1 MMAAKIVKGDKIIV
15 LVGKDKG
22 KTGEVV
28 QVFPK
33 TGRALVSGVN
43 MVIRHLK
50 QSEKNAGGR
59 IQKEASIHLSNL
71 AITDPK
77 SKQAARV
84 GFKTVDGK
92 KVRFSKKSGEL
103 ING

>member
-1 MMAAKIVKGDKIIV
+1 VMAAKIVKGDTVLI

-28 QVFPK
+28 QVDPK
-33 TGRALVSGVN
+33 KGRAVVSGIN
-43 MVIRHLK
+43 MVIKHLK
-50 QSEKNAGGR
+50 QSEKNPGGR
-59 IQKEASIHLSNL
+59 VPKESSIHLSNL
-71 AITDPK
+71 ALVDPK
-77 SKQAARV
+77 SKLGTRV

-92 KVRFSKKSGEL
+92 KLRFSKRSGEV

>member
-1 MMAAKIVKGDKIIV
+1 MMAAKIVKGDKVIV

-22 KTGEVV
+22 KTGEVL

-59 IQKEASIHLSNL
+59 IPKEASIHLSNL
-71 AITDPK
+71 AIPDPK

>member
-1 MMAAKIVKGDKIIV
+1 MMSAKIVKGDTVVV

-22 KTGEVV
+22 KTGEVSK
-28 QVFPK
+28 VFPK
-33 TGRALVSGVN
+33 TGRATISGIN
-43 MVIRHLK
+43 MAIKHLK

-59 IQKEASIHLSNL
+59 IPQEASIHLSNL
-71 AITDPK
+71 AIWDSK
-77 SKQAARV
+77 AKQATRV
-84 GFKTVDGK
+84 GFKIIDGK